1 MMAAREWSV
10 GASWWRAYGER
21 LGNSAS
27 VGRSDRRMGSDWP
40 LVVFDR
46 RFSVLFGWGV
56 VVVEAVWFSSD
67 VVMGL
72 VGVRLD
78 VGWRE

>member
-1 MMAAREWSV
+1 
-10 GASWWRAYGER
+10 
-21 LGNSAS
+21 
-27 VGRSDRRMGSDWP
+27 

>member
-10 GASWWRAYGER
+10 GAEWWRACGER

-40 LVVFDR
+40 LVVFR
-46 RFSVLFGWGV
+46 WVILGSFWLGG

-67 VVMGL
+67 VAMGL
-72 VGVRLD
+72 VGVRFD